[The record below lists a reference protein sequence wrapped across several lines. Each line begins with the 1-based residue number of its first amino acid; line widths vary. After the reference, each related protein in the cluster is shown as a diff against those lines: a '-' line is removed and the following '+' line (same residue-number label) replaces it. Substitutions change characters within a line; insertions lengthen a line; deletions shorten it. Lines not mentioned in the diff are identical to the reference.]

1 MPSRGLRPATDVGYP
16 FQVHPSGC
24 GHGACALRACRED
37 TACVA
42 RRYLGASAAADA
54 LQDACAEAFLQLGTL
69 AFPERFGE
77 WLCTIVRNCCIWL
90 LRGRVRQ
97 VSYEEISR
105 LAPHPQ
111 FDFAA

>member
-1 MPSRGLRPATDVGYP
+1 MYQPDLQSLVERARSGDTAAFGTLLRG
-16 FQVHPSGC
+16 
-24 GHGACALRACRED
+24 CRED
-37 TACVA
+37 TARVA
-42 RRYLGASAAADA
+42 RRYLGASADADDA
-54 LQDACAEAFLQLGTL
+54 LQDACAQAFLQLGNL

-77 WLCTIVRNCCIWL
+77 SLCTIVRKCCIWL

-105 LAPHPQ
+105 VAPHPQ